1 MRELR
6 RLFTSEHKVHVMRV
20 RTLVESALPLAAAIL
35 LAAPVAH
42 AQNAANGAILYGSSA
57 MACSSCHSSDPRT
70 DVYRVTPSGGVR
82 SGANRPD
89 LIIGAITT
97 PGTYTDGNTDMYTL
111 LYPIYLQNPAGWDAM
126 IADVAA
132 YLGQVFSASP
142 PPPPPPGQLSVPASF
157 TFADQPIGST
167 SVASLLQLTNI
178 GGSVVQISNVFSS
191 DPAQFSIV
199 SSNCTGAI
207 AASSACSLMVTFA
220 PNATGARFGTITVVS
235 NGVGSPQM
243 ISVAGTGTPSGS
255 GSGTVTAVEYHHA
268 AFDHYFVTAIA
279 DEITKLDNG
288 VFVGWARTG
297 FSFKVFPSAGAPPG
311 SVPVCRFFSTS
322 FAPKSSHFYTP
333 SASECALVKT
343 NPDWL
348 FEDEVFNVAPASI
361 VDGSCPANT
370 LPVYRLYNN
379 GQGAAPNHRYT
390 TNASVRAQMI
400 TQGWIPEGYGPIG
413 VIMCSPQ

>member
-1 MRELR
+1 MRERR
-6 RLFTSEHKVHVMRV
+6 RLFTSEHRIHAMRA
-20 RTLVESALPLAAAIL
+20 RTLIGSALPLAAAIL

-42 AQNAANGAILYGSSA
+42 AQNAANGAILYASSA

-111 LYPIYLQNPAGWDAM
+111 LYPIYLQNSAAWDAM

-132 YLGQVFSASP
+132 YLGQVFSAG

-157 TFADQPIGST
+157 TFADQAVGST

-178 GGSVVQISNVFSS
+178 GGSAFRSRPSS
-191 DPAQFSIV
+191 QAILRSFP
-199 SSNCTGAI
+199 SSRRTARARI
-207 AASSACSLMVTFA
+207 AASSACSLMITFA
-220 PNATGARFGTITVVS
+220 PNAVGERFGTITVVS
-235 NGVGSPQM
+235 DGVGSPQM
-243 ISVAGTGTPSGS
+243 TSVAGTGTPSGQWQWHRH
-255 GSGTVTAVEYHHA
+255 GRR
-268 AFDHYFVTAIA
+268 IPPR
-279 DEITKLDNG
+279 G
-288 VFVGWARTG
+288 VRSLFRHRNRGRDRQARQRHVRRLGANRIPRSRYTQARARL
-297 FSFKVFPSAGAPPG
+297 PSASRSAV
-311 SVPVCRFFSTS
+311 SSARR

-348 FEDEVFNVAPASI
+348 FEAEVFNVAPASI

-390 TNASVRAQMI
+390 TVTSYARR
-400 TQGWIPEGYGPIG
+400 
-413 VIMCSPQ
+413 